1 MGMRILGIDPALRT
15 TGYGII
21 QVDSGQVRLV
31 DAGVIRSNAN
41 LPFEQRLLEIHSGV
55 AELLAEHRP
64 DSFAIEDLYSHYQ
77 RPTTAVQMGH
87 ARGVIYLASAQ
98 AGLYVNAYAATQ
110 IKKMLTGNGH
120 ASKGQIQMAVKL
132 QLGLRDLLE
141 PADVSD
147 AVAIAL
153 THYHST
159 LQNALL
165 K

>member
-1 MGMRILGIDPALRT
+1 
-15 TGYGII
+15 
-21 QVDSGQVRLV
+21 
-31 DAGVIRSNAN
+31 
-41 LPFEQRLLEIHSGV
+41 
-55 AELLAEHRP
+55 
-64 DSFAIEDLYSHYQ
+64 
-77 RPTTAVQMGH
+77 
-87 ARGVIYLASAQ
+87 
-98 AGLYVNAYAATQ
+98 
-110 IKKMLTGNGH
+110 MLTGNGH